1 MFSQTSSFTKALV
14 LSVAVLGMFFQ
25 VAAAVPAAEVD
36 KRTVF
41 TPLVTYPH
49 TGTVWYKGQTHN
61 VTWDTSDAPSSIT
74 GRYGGRIQLRKGDTT
89 TPLVLQSNF
98 DVLLGRIEVVVPW
111 VLSDTDYSLV
121 FFGDSG
127 DLSEQFT
134 IME

>member
-1 MFSQTSSFTKALV
+1 MLSQSSSLSKALI
-14 LSVAVLGMFFQ
+14 LTIASLCIFFQ
-25 VAAAVPAAEVD
+25 LAVAVPAAEVE

-74 GRYGGRIQLRKGDTT
+74 GRFGGRIQLRKGDTT
-89 TPLVLQSNF
+89 TPLILQSNF